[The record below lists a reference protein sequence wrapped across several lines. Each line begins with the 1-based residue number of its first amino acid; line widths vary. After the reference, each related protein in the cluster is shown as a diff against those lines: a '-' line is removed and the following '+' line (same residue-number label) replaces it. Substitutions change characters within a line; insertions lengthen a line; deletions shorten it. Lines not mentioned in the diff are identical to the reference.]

1 MKSKNSVL
9 FFFPLIVLLFTSFT
23 PQLRKSPETS
33 REIITQLLHEI
44 DHLETLKW
52 TLKVIE
58 RIDGKPKNYGSSV
71 KLKINPRKIYINIK
85 GTELLWI
92 AGTNGGKAL
101 VHPNSFPYFNLNLDP
116 MGSLMRDGQHHTL
129 HEMGFTYMGQ
139 IIRQFEIKAQKNF
152 DQVFLNEGE
161 EIHNN
166 VKCYKIRISNPGFG
180 FFNYTVKKNET
191 ITSIARRYFVNEY
204 MILENNPKFDDYDD
218 IDEGDI
224 LKVPNSYAKTVLLF
238 VDQVHYMPVG
248 IRVEDDK
255 GLFEQYD
262 YFSLEVNPKIK
273 DEEFSRNYKEYNF

>member
-224 LKVPNSYAKTVLLF
+224 LKIPNSYAKTVLLF

>member
-224 LKVPNSYAKTVLLF
+224 LKIPNSYAKTVLLF
-238 VDQVHYMPVG
+238 VDQIHYMPVG

>member
-1 MKSKNSVL
+1 MKSKNNVL

-161 EIHNN
+161 EVHNN

-224 LKVPNSYAKTVLLF
+224 LKIPNSYAKTVLLF